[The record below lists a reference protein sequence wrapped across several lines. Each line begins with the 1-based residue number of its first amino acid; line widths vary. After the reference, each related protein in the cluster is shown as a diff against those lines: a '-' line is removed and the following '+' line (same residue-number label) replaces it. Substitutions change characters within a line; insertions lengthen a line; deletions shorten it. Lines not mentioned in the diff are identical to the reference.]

1 MLPLPDLPL
10 LKRAPWPLLVAL
22 SLAVGCAEKIAEEDS
37 AAVPS
42 TDIHLI
48 ALSYDSGELQFGPP
62 RNVTRR
68 PGYDNQPWFIPGQ
81 DAFYFAGMGTD
92 TLTNIFRYDISS
104 GDIVPEPSSPDAEY
118 SPQNPLGATDAITVV
133 RVEVDG
139 AQRLWQFEDGAK
151 SPLMPE
157 ITTVG
162 YYIWIAESR
171 LLMFLVGDTLTLHTY
186 NFDTGVDDYLLD
198 NPGRTFKRVPGSAL
212 ISFIHKVSQ
221 QEWWIK
227 TFDPAT
233 GAIKP
238 LVRTLPEREDFAWLP
253 DGRIIMSG
261 EHSLHSWSPGGEW
274 QELITFTDPALQGIT
289 RLAVSEGGEWLALV
303 SAEAS
308 PQ

>member
-1 MLPLPDLPL
+1 MWPLPDLPQ
-10 LKRAPWPLLVAL
+10 LKQAQWPLLVTL
-22 SLAVGCAEKIAEEDS
+22 FLAVACVEKIAEEAT

-48 ALSYDSGELQFGPP
+48 ALSYDGGELRFGPP
-62 RNVTRR
+62 KNITHR

-81 DAFYFAGMGTD
+81 NAFYFSGMGAD
-92 TLTNIFRYDISS
+92 TLTNIYRYDLSS
-104 GDIVPEPSSPDAEY
+104 GAIVPQPSSPDAEY
-118 SPQNPLGATDAITVV
+118 SPQNPMGNANAITVV

-139 AQRLWQFEDGAK
+139 AQRLWQYEGAAK
-151 SPLMPE
+151 SPLMRE
-157 ITTVG
+157 ITTIG
-162 YYIWIAESR
+162 YYIWVTESR

-186 NFDTGVDDYLLD
+186 DFATGVDEYLLD

-212 ISFIHKVSQ
+212 ISFIHKVSER
-221 QEWWIK
+221 EWWIK

-233 GAIKP
+233 GDIEP

-261 EHSLHSWSPGGEW
+261 EQSLHGWSPGGAW

-289 RLAVSEGGEWLALV
+289 RLAVSPGGEWLALV
-303 SAEAS
+303 SAEAAAE
-308 PQ
+308 